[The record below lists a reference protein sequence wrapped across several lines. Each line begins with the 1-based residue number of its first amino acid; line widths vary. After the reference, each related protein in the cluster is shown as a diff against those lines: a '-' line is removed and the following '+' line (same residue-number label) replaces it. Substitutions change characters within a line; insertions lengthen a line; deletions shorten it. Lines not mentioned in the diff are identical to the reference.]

1 MGQALDR
8 ASDVLALQ
16 AHVARAGCALA
27 CVYSSSAEFEAAV
40 IRARRAAGAYRPLR
54 YRRYLVC
61 AGACAGMLILALLMT
76 VI

>member
-8 ASDVLALQ
+8 TSEIVALQ
-16 AHVARAGCALA
+16 DHVARAGGAWVCS
-27 CVYSSSAEFEAAV
+27 YSSSAEFEAAV

-54 YRRYLVC
+54 IRRYLIC
-61 AGACAGMLILALLMT
+61 AGVSAGMLLLALLM